1 MDKLRIILAEDH
13 PLVRIGFEEILQQY
27 SNHKLIKMFI
37 DGTSLWDFIDSIDCD
52 VLVLDID
59 LPGRN
64 GFEILEQIKRVNPK
78 IKVLMLSV
86 YKEELYAT
94 KAFKLGASGYI
105 QKDAE
110 FDEIIKAI
118 EQIAAGEKYISIEL
132 AKKIALDYLNWHEP
146 NQIMKNLTDR
156 EYEVFV
162 LLAKGKKNNEIAKE
176 LFITEKTVSSHKKSI
191 LNKLNL
197 KNIKELIEI
206 SIKYNIK

>member
-64 GFEILEQIKRVNPK
+64 GFEIIEQIKRVNPK

-94 KAFKLGASGYI
+94 KAFKLGA
-105 QKDAE
+105 
-110 FDEIIKAI
+110 
-118 EQIAAGEKYISIEL
+118 
-132 AKKIALDYLNWHEP
+132 
-146 NQIMKNLTDR
+146 
-156 EYEVFV
+156 
-162 LLAKGKKNNEIAKE
+162 
-176 LFITEKTVSSHKKSI
+176 
-191 LNKLNL
+191 
-197 KNIKELIEI
+197 
-206 SIKYNIK
+206 